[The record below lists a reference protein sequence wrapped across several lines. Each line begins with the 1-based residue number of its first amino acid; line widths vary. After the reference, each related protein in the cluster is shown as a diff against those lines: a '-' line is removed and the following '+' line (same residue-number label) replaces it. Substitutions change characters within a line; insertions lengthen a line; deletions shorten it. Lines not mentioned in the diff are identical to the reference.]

1 MMNID
6 ANFNYSPSFLRVI
19 VSGISLILFIIV
31 IPSCVYIYFNDSILI
46 SQIIDNL
53 NNFLLTGI
61 IISIVVG
68 LFIDSME
75 RPIIQFIEGYHLQK
89 ILPKKMFHKMQTHQ
103 YQECIKLIQNRNL
116 LIKEGMTT
124 IRKDV
129 LYNLIF
135 YYYSIYL
142 YYLYHAKLDEDQIKS
157 LLMPTTF
164 GNIFKSIE
172 VYPNWKYGMDGVFFW
187 SRLISNISELERK
200 DLDIQYAF
208 VNMYANMCMIFGF
221 TFFIF
226 EGMAIISIG
235 KIFAIISSCI
245 ALFFLIVSVLCYQ
258 LLLNSTVIYGN
269 TVRSIFDLHRKEL
282 LEKFDLDLM
291 GINKDSDEKVKWKK
305 IKEYLYYPT
314 M

>member
-1 MMNID
+1 MNID
-6 ANFNYSPSFLRVI
+6 GNFNYSPSFLRVI
-19 VSGISLILFIIV
+19 VPGISVILFIV
-31 IPSCVYIYFNDSILI
+31 IIPYCVYLYFNDSILF

-89 ILPKKMFHKMQTHQ
+89 ILPTKIFHKMQTHQ

-116 LIKEGMTT
+116 LVKEGIKT

-142 YYLYHAKLDEDQIKS
+142 YYSYHAKLDEDQIKS

-172 VYPNWKYGMDGVFFW
+172 FYPNWKYGMDGVFFW
-187 SRLISNISELERK
+187 SRLLSNISELERK

-226 EGMAIISIG
+226 EGIAIISIG
-235 KIFAIISSCI
+235 KIFAIICSCI
-245 ALFFLIVSVLCYQ
+245 ALIFLIVSVLCYQ
-258 LLLNSTVIYGN
+258 LLLNSTISYGN